1 MATSCVSRKLSD
13 TPCPDGGQTAPACSP
28 VPADLWG
35 ISILLR
41 IRRGGARSNAIVSRR
56 GPVRVERAAI
66 AFLLGVILADT
77 AGCRQRPSDMTD
89 ASERNKALVVRWIE
103 EGFNQRNLT
112 VVDELFAEEFAVNG
126 HAIGREGVKRNMSR
140 HLEGFPDLHVTIDDM
155 LAEGQKV
162 GMWYTV
168 EGTHR
173 GEFEDILPTG
183 NHVKW
188 VGFDSFSIEG
198 GRIVNARFLS
208 DYHGLLTQLGA
219 TVSRPSSQERVRP

>member
-1 MATSCVSRKLSD
+1 
-13 TPCPDGGQTAPACSP
+13 
-28 VPADLWG
+28 
-35 ISILLR
+35 
-41 IRRGGARSNAIVSRR
+41 
-56 GPVRVERAAI
+56 
-66 AFLLGVILADT
+66 
-77 AGCRQRPSDMTD
+77 MTD
-89 ASERNKALVVRWIE
+89 ASERSKALVVRWIE
-103 EGFNQRNLT
+103 EGFNQRNLM

-126 HAIGREGVKRNMSR
+126 QVIGRDGLKRNMSR

-173 GEFEDILPTG
+173 GEFEAILPTG
-183 NHVKW
+183 NHAKW

-219 TVSRPSSQERVRP
+219 TVSPPSSQERVRP